1 MKNIRRNKKVLM
13 AMSGGVDSSV
23 SAAILKQ
30 KGCDVVG
37 ITMDLWPKTAD
48 NFAGCCSA
56 SAVDDAKKVAE
67 RLKIPHYTLN
77 FREEFQRL
85 VIDDFVNE
93 YKNGRTPN
101 PCVRC
106 NRHIKFDLLIKKAD
120 ELGADFVATGHYAV
134 IIKGKKMCEL
144 RKSSDKNKDQSYFL
158 YDLSQEALKRA
169 LFPLGKMTKTKTR
182 LLAKKLG
189 LSVADKKDSQEIC
202 FIENNNY
209 GAFVAGR
216 GVQAKPGPVF
226 SSDGARLGM
235 HKGIIYYTVGQRKGL
250 GIPFGKPFYVTKID
264 PEQNAIIVGEECETY
279 GKTLVAEN
287 FRWTSIEAPAD
298 GFTAKAKIR
307 YMSEEVAAQITPL
320 ENGAVAVSFKKPVK
334 AITPGQSVVL
344 YKNNTVLGGGI
355 ICAGQTSRKGLGS

>member
-1 MKNIRRNKKVLM
+1 MKNTRRNKKVLM

-23 SAAILKQ
+23 SAAILK
-30 KGCDVVG
+30 KDGYDVVG
-37 ITMDLWPKTAD
+37 ITMEIWPKKAD
-48 NFAGCCSA
+48 DFGGCCSA
-56 SAVDDAKKVAE
+56 SAVDDAKKVADK
-67 RLKIPHYTLN
+67 LKIPHYVLN
-77 FREEFQRL
+77 FREEFKKL
-85 VIDDFVNE
+85 VIDDFVKE

-106 NRHIKFDLLIKKAD
+106 NRHIKFDLLMKKAD

-134 IIKGKKMCEL
+134 IVKGKKMYEL

-158 YDLSQEALKRA
+158 YDFSQEALKRT

-209 GAFVAGR
+209 GAFVSENSAEPI
-216 GVQAKPGPVF
+216 KPGPIY
-226 SSDGARLGM
+226 SADGTRLGM

-250 GIPFGKPFYVTKID
+250 GIPFGKPFYVIKID
-264 PEQNAIIVGEECETY
+264 PAQNAIIVGEENETL
-279 GKTLVAEN
+279 GRSLVAEG
-287 FRWTSIEAPAD
+287 FRWTSIDAPAD
-298 GFTAKAKIR
+298 VFTAKAKIR
-307 YMSEEVAAQITPL
+307 YMNEETEAQIQPL
-320 ENGAVAVSFKKPVK
+320 ENNEVSVSFKKPVK

-344 YKNNTVLGGGI
+344 YKNDTVLGGGV
-355 ICAGQTSRKGLGS
+355 ICRTS